1 MLTYHIDKPLINCAN
16 VLGECPIWDPDR
28 QTLFW
33 IDIDLGLLYEHDPAS
48 LALKVNQIGQ
58 KLGCIA
64 LTETDT
70 LLLATEFG
78 FAFHRPGDP
87 PPVNFL
93 DVIPKG
99 TGSMFN
105 DGKVSPGGEFWAGS
119 KGPQGTSKLYR
130 LSHDFTCS
138 ILLENI
144 SISNGIGWSLDGKFF
159 FHTDSLDHSIY
170 RYTLQ
175 GKELTNRQIFYTPPR
190 GTPDGL
196 TIDADGN
203 LWVAIWDGGRVVQL
217 SPKGKELAQ
226 ILMPVSRPTSVTFG
240 GNDLRTLYI
249 TSASVD
255 LPEKSAQPFA
265 GALFTIQLQ
274 VSGLS
279 PQRFIL
285 RAKPS
290 YL

>member
-265 GALFTIQLQ
+265 GALFSIKLR
-274 VSGLS
+274 VSGLPS
-279 PQRFIL
+279 QRFML
-285 RAKPS
+285 RAKP
-290 YL
+290 